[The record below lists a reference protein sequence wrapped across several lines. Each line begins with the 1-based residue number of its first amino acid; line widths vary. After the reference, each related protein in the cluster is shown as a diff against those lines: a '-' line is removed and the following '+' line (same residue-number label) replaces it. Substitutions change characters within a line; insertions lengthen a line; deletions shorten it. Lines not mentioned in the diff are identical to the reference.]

1 MDLSDRLVDF
11 IVSLGGEAKQ
21 CRLGFLAPEDI
32 LSLQLDPGSK
42 VIQSYFNGSAE
53 MAMNYSLAMRSD
65 DFQHASETLNNIADK
80 LTNLKQDCLPSDDNS
95 FQFDHI
101 EITGYPFNQ
110 IIDNTG
116 NMYWITNF
124 VVYITKFNN

>member
-11 IVSLGGEAKQ
+11 IVSLGGEAEN
-21 CRLGFLAPEDI
+21 CRLGFLAPDDT

-42 VIQSYFNGSAE
+42 VIETYFNGSAE
-53 MAMNYSLAMRSD
+53 MAMNYALALRDD
-65 DFQHASETLNNIADK
+65 DFQHAAETLNGIADQ
-80 LTNLKQDCLPSDDNS
+80 LTSLKQDQLLSQDGS

-124 VVYITKFNN
+124 IVYITKFNN